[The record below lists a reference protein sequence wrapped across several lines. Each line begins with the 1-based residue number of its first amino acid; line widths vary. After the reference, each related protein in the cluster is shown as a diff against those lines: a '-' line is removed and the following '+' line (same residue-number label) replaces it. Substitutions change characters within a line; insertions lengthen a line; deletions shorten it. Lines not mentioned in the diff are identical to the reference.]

1 MKIINI
7 LFKLLNKKEVIIMLE
22 KIIEVIDL
30 QLFVSGILKG
40 RLMSDKIKI
49 TLIGVFLILSL
60 IKDFLELKKVNIKIL
75 IEIVVY
81 IFFYIFDL

>member
-1 MKIINI
+1 MKRINI
-7 LFKLLNKKEVIIMLE
+7 LFKLLNKKEVIVMLK

-49 TLIGVFLILSL
+49 TLTGVFLILSL

-75 IEIVVY
+75 IEIVIY